1 MEENKRSLDENVV
14 SDGAKKKARSATQV
28 LIRLLVPNKV
38 VGGLI
43 GKGGE
48 NIQNLRS
55 ACPDATIKVKETP
68 ECPHAE
74 ERVVHV
80 ECEVNDIYAIFSQ
93 LIPQIFDGLTKQGY
107 DNVKEPEVCVLF
119 SGVTMGS
126 IIGKG
131 GKVISGLRTSSGAFI
146 KAFPNKLQNSDE
158 RVLLLKGEV
167 DKIIECLTQIY
178 NTVEMDTGPYKQ
190 YNPVDGA
197 SIPREPGTGGYQDGG
212 DSFDSGRRSNNNRG
226 SHGSNRQMGSGF
238 APPPPFRK
246 PAPDFYSAPFKS
258 RGDPYGYSHHGAAQ
272 YDFPQTTA
280 PPTAYPTPEAG
291 GFGGGDDGHGV
302 GTLLASFISK
312 YPFTIFQGTDG
323 DAHTVKEVTLENTLT
338 GCVIGDKGSRI
349 RDVRN
354 SSGARIRI
362 ADFDSAGAGERLI
375 TIEGNNIQAH
385 LAEYM
390 LQCCVQSFSG
400 HATESARAPPQRKKL
415 QANPAAAPNSFSTWG
430 AEQPEQTTPA
440 STGW

>member
-1 MEENKRSLDENVV
+1 MDDNKRGLDDNVV
-14 SDGAKKKARSATQV
+14 SDGAKKKAKSATQV
-28 LIRLLVPNKV
+28 LIRCLVPNKV

-48 NIQNLRS
+48 NIQSLRS

-80 ECEVNDIYAIFSQ
+80 ECEVTDIYAIYSQ

-131 GKVISGLRTSSGAFI
+131 GKVISALRTNSGAFI

-158 RVLLLKGEV
+158 RILLLKGEV

-178 NTVEMDTGPYKQ
+178 DTVEMDSGPYRQ
-190 YNPVDGA
+190 YNPVDGV
-197 SIPREPGTGGYQDGG
+197 SLPREPGTGGYQGSV
-212 DSFDSGRRSNNNRG
+212 DSFDSGHRRSNNRG
-226 SHGSNRQMGSGF
+226 SHGSNRQMGSGGF

-258 RGDPYGYSHHGAAQ
+258 RGQSDPYAFNHHGAPQ
-272 YDFPQTTA
+272 YDYPQTTA
-280 PPTAYPTPEAG
+280 PPAAYPPQESG
-291 GFGGGDDGHGV
+291 GFGGGDDSQGV
-302 GTLLASFISK
+302 GSLLASFISK
-312 YPFTIFQGTDG
+312 YPFTIYQGADG

-362 ADFDSAGAGERLI
+362 GDFDSAGAGERLI
-375 TIEGNNIQAH
+375 TIEGNNIQSH

-400 HATESARAPPQRKKL
+400 HAQEPRAPPTRKKL
-415 QANPAAAPNSFSTWG
+415 QANPAPNSFSTWSSD
-430 AEQPEQTTPA
+430 QTDTTA
-440 STGW
+440 VTTGW